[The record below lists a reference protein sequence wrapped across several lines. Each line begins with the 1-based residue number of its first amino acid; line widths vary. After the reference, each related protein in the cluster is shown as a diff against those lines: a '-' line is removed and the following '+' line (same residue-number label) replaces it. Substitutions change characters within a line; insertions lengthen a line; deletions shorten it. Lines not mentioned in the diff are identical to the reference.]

1 MTGGEMVQRPLVALL
16 EAAPRIAARWT
27 AVTVA
32 ALAIAVGASTAS
44 AAPTT
49 LYQDRASFLSAVGP
63 AITDGYTD
71 PGYAEAADTQGVL
84 TDAAMSAVL
93 GQTTYQ
99 AITFPNQNQVG
110 DVFIYGDGSKYCSGC
125 NGNFQLGFEE
135 TSLTVGH
142 GVFAVALDFVL
153 HTSRTSSIGDVIE
166 GQVSLPGTIRV
177 VFGSGAFEDYS
188 IPADVGFFGPGP
200 YFFGITDNRGI
211 SSIIIGTEP
220 SAIRHLWVID
230 NLTIA
235 SRQVPEPGTLALLG
249 LGLAGLAF
257 TRRRKR

>member
-1 MTGGEMVQRPLVALL
+1 MARRRCFRLASVAMR
-16 EAAPRIAARWT
+16 AT
-27 AVTVA
+27 A
-32 ALAIAVGASTAS
+32 AIAGLAFAAGLSTVS

-49 LYQDRASFLSAVGP
+49 LYEDRASFLSAVGP

-71 PGYAEAADTQGVL
+71 PGYAEAADIQGVL

-93 GQTTYQ
+93 GQTTYR

-110 DVFIYGDGSKYCSGC
+110 DVFVYGDGSNYCSGC

-135 TSLTVGH
+135 TSLTVGQ
-142 GVFAVALDFVL
+142 GVFGVALDFVL
-153 HTSRTSSIGDVIE
+153 HTSRSSSIGDVIE

-188 IPADVGFFGPGP
+188 IPADVGFFGPAP
-200 YFFGITDNRGI
+200 YFFGLTDNRGI

-220 SAIRHLWVID
+220 SALRHLWVID

-235 SRQVPEPGTLALLG
+235 SRQTPEPGSLLLLA
-249 LGLAGLAF
+249 LGLAGVAL
-257 TRRRKR
+257 TRRCKQYRSSSLA